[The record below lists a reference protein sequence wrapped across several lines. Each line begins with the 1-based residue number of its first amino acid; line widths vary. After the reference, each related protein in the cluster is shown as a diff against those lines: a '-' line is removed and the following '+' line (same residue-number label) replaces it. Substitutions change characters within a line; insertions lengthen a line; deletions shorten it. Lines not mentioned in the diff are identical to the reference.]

1 MSTWMTYLLFAIKKL
16 YILLFIII
24 TREVAVQAIASVTY
38 SVYDTY
44 NKLCIIVHIIFS
56 NECFQ

>member
-1 MSTWMTYLLFAIKKL
+1 MGTWMTYLLFAIKKTI

-44 NKLCIIVHIIFS
+44 NKLCIIFS